1 MTTLGVFRI
10 LFHRAQFRPSAHLT
24 RRAIHPIIAAPDG
37 KKKVPSFSHSKLE
50 SYKQCPQ
57 KYKFRY
63 LDEIPSPIRSI
74 ELHLGDSVHRA
85 LEKLYAD
92 AAQGRIASVDELLKC
107 FQEKWDEGFS
117 SELRIVRARTT
128 AQTYLELGRKMLA
141 DYHWTFHPF
150 TQSTTLE
157 LEEKFLFPIS
167 PDHEM
172 RGIIDR
178 LARNKDGTLEI
189 HDYKTS
195 RRLPDAEK
203 VSSDTQLALYE
214 IAIRHRW
221 PETQQISLI
230 WHYLAFDK
238 EIKITK
244 TTDELESVKKSTLG
258 WIQRIEAA
266 TSFPTVVTPLCNW
279 CEYKEL
285 CPAMKKP

>member
-1 MTTLGVFRI
+1 
-10 LFHRAQFRPSAHLT
+10 
-24 RRAIHPIIAAPDG
+24 
-37 KKKVPSFSHSKLE
+37 VPTYSHSKLTTF
-50 SYKQCPQ
+50 QHCPQ

-63 LDEIPSPIRSI
+63 IDEIPSPIRSI
-74 ELHLGDSVHRA
+74 ELHLGTTVHSA

-92 AAQGRIASVDELLKC
+92 ARLGQVTSLDDFLAF
-107 FQEKWDEGFS
+107 FQDKWDEGFS
-117 SELRIVRARTT
+117 PQLRIVRAKTT
-128 AQTYLELGRKMLA
+128 ARTYFDLGRQMLK

-157 LEEKFLFPIS
+157 LEEKFVFPLDEGQEI
-167 PDHEM
+167 

-195 RRLPDAEK
+195 RRLPD
-203 VSSDTQLALYE
+203 SDQVANDVQLALYE

-221 PETQQISLI
+221 PETVGISLI

-244 TTDELESVKKSTLG
+244 TPAQLETVKRNTLG
-258 WIQRIEAA
+258 LIGRIEAA
-266 TSFPTVVTPLCNW
+266 TSFPVHVTPLCNW
-279 CEYKEL
+279 CEYKEI
-285 CPAMKKP
+285 CPAMKK

>member
-1 MTTLGVFRI
+1 M
-10 LFHRAQFRPSAHLT
+10 QSY
-24 RRAIHPIIAAPDG
+24 
-37 KKKVPSFSHSKLE
+37 SHSKLG
-50 SYKQCPQ
+50 SYQQCPQ

-63 LDEIPSPIRSI
+63 IDEILPPIRSI

-92 AAQGRIASVDELLKC
+92 AMQGQIDSVDDLLKS

-117 SELRIVRARTT
+117 PELRIVRARTT
-128 AQTYLELGRKMLA
+128 AQTYLELGRKMLM

-157 LEEKFLFPIS
+157 LEEKFFFPIS
-167 PDHEM
+167 EGHEV

-195 RRLPDAEK
+195 RRLPSPDQVSNDA
-203 VSSDTQLALYE
+203 QLALYE
-214 IAIRHRW
+214 IAMRHRW

-238 EIKITK
+238 EIKISK
-244 TTDELESVKKSTLG
+244 TPEQLETVKRNTLG
-258 WIQRIEAA
+258 LIQKVEAA

-279 CEYKEL
+279 CEYKEI
-285 CPAMKKP
+285 CPATEREQRR

>member
-1 MTTLGVFRI
+1 
-10 LFHRAQFRPSAHLT
+10 
-24 RRAIHPIIAAPDG
+24 
-37 KKKVPSFSHSKLE
+37 VPTYSHSKLTT
-50 SYKQCPQ
+50 YQQCPQ

-63 LDEIPSPIRSI
+63 IDEIPSPMRSI
-74 ELHLGDSVHRA
+74 ELHLGTTVHSA
-85 LEKLYAD
+85 LEKLYGEARLGQVTSLD
-92 AAQGRIASVDELLKC
+92 DLLTF

-117 SELRIVRARTT
+117 PQLRIVRAKTT
-128 AQTYLELGRKMLA
+128 ARTYFDLGRQMLK

-157 LEEKFLFPIS
+157 LEEKFVFPLDEGREI
-167 PDHEM
+167 

-195 RRLPDAEK
+195 RRLPD
-203 VSSDTQLALYE
+203 SDQVANDVQLALYE

-221 PETQQISLI
+221 PETGGISLI

-244 TTDELESVKKSTLG
+244 TPAQLETVKRNTLG
-258 WIQRIEAA
+258 LIRQIEAA
-266 TSFPTVVTPLCNW
+266 TSFPVHITPLCNW
-279 CEYKEL
+279 CEYKEI
-285 CPAMKKP
+285 CPAMKK